1 MGVSG
6 RIWTVV
12 YFFAKMVVLRG
23 RCLIFGPPEPT
34 SRGSPGA
41 PPGVHGFSPGGFR
54 PYSIL
59 AAKGCQDVP
68 EMMISRKLSVLFD
81 ARCALC
87 IIDAT
92 FQAPRLDRVK
102 RHKWFS
108 KRYASGSLFTGR
120 CSQMLNSFA
129 LLLRL
134 CSGLRCC
141 SAKFTVFVCA
151 TLCGFAV
158 SFSASSFP
166 TCLNL

>member
-1 MGVSG
+1 MGLQQALFGNRRGKFTRLGRVSGSSWKSPGEIHEVPGGSLGVLREFMGVSG

-92 FQAPRLDRVK
+92 FQAPRLDTVK

-120 CSQMLNSFA
+120 CF
-129 LLLRL
+129 
-134 CSGLRCC
+134 
-141 SAKFTVFVCA
+141 
-151 TLCGFAV
+151 
-158 SFSASSFP
+158 
-166 TCLNL
+166 